1 MEAAATGEA
10 ARLRAAAETLKGE
23 LAHLKE
29 ENVSGMFKRWIPR
42 TFHYKNLFHV
52 LVLGRVQSLI
62 Y

>member
-23 LAHLKE
+23 LAHLKA

-42 TFHYKNLFHV
+42 TLMPYLSPVCLSLLF
-52 LVLGRVQSLI
+52 I
-62 Y
+62 PIF

>member
-23 LAHLKE
+23 LAHLKA

-42 TFHYKNLFHV
+42 TFSCLFVIVVHSFI
-52 LVLGRVQSLI
+52 LRTWFT